1 MVMKKVNFYMQF
13 ANPPEVDLEKGGGE
27 KLVES
32 AGYISAEEQI
42 LSMLNAGV
50 RLDEAR
56 REAYDTDSDIDG
68 DIDFDSVPVDP
79 TRMPAFDP
87 ADASAIARVV
97 DQRLKDQAKQAKE
110 TEAADKVAES
120 QVKE

>member
-1 MVMKKVNFYMQF
+1 MVMKKVDFYMQF
-13 ANPPEVDLEKGGGE
+13 ANPPDVDLEKCGGE

-32 AGYISAEEQI
+32 AGYVSAEEQI
-42 LSMLNAGV
+42 LSMLNAGM

-68 DIDFDSVPVDP
+68 DIDFDSVPFDP

-97 DQRLKDQAKQAKE
+97 NARLAEQAKAKPE
-110 TEAADKVAES
+110 I
-120 QVKE
+120 KEDPPKEE